1 MYFLCIIVLIGSVY
15 FETSNPVQIMSV
27 TCLTSCSSSL
37 FMSSIIMWLLIK
49 PLEIFRLEHADGI
62 AKAHEVVLQVFVRM
76 SAVCA
81 GPLTVCCT
89 ALFLSVYQRYD
100 FAVYLII
107 LLSFLLVNQV
117 WLSLFI
123 FITCSNPGLAHRI
136 CPLVAAICGFCCGF
150 IVPKSLM
157 PDYYEWIFY
166 INPSYYAYAATTT
179 AVLNDMELDCQYD
192 SSIECLQFS
201 GKTTLRSFGLE
212 EVNPILHLL
221 ILMIMIIVY
230 IAAAILVLQIK
241 LAAPACKKMLMKCL
255 RRKRYENLCISA
267 HYQCNSTGTALR

>member
-1 MYFLCIIVLIGSVY
+1 
-15 FETSNPVQIMSV
+15 MSV

-37 FMSSIIMWLLIK
+37 FMSSIVMWLLIK

-62 AKAHEVVLQVFVRM
+62 AKAHEVVLQVFIRM
-76 SAVCA
+76 SALCA
-81 GPLTVCCT
+81 GPLTVCST
-89 ALFLSVYQRYD
+89 ALFLSVYQRYNLI
-100 FAVYLII
+100 VYLII

-117 WLSLFI
+117 WVSLFI
-123 FITCSNPGLAHRI
+123 FITCSNPNLAHRI

-179 AVLNDMELDCQYD
+179 AVLNDIELDCPYE
-192 SSIECLQFS
+192 SSIECLEMS

-212 EVNPILHLL
+212 GVNPVKYLL
-221 ILMIMIIVY
+221 VLMIMIIVY
-230 IAAAILVLQIK
+230 MTAAILILNIK
-241 LAAPACKKMLMKCL
+241 LAAPSFKKMLMKCF
-255 RRKRYENLCISA
+255 RRKRYKNIYCDVRVVCLYI
-267 HYQCNSTGTALR
+267 LLMLL

>member
-1 MYFLCIIVLIGSVY
+1 
-15 FETSNPVQIMSV
+15 
-27 TCLTSCSSSL
+27 
-37 FMSSIIMWLLIK
+37 MWLLIK
-49 PLEIFRLEHADGI
+49 PLEIFRLEYADGI
-62 AKAHEVVLQVFVRM
+62 AKAHEVVLQVFIRM
-76 SAVCA
+76 SAICT
-81 GPLTVCCT
+81 GPLAVCST

-100 FAVYLII
+100 FAIYLII

-123 FITCSNPGLAHRI
+123 FITCSNPTLAHRV

-179 AVLNDMELDCQYD
+179 AVLNDIDLDCQYD

-201 GKTTLRSFGLE
+201 GKTTLQSFGLE
-212 EVNPILHLL
+212 GVNPVQHLL
-221 ILMIMIIVY
+221 ILMIMVVVY
-230 IAAAILVLQIK
+230 ITAAILVLHLK
-241 LAAPACKKMLMKCL
+241 LAIPSFKKMLMKCL
-255 RRKRYENLCISA
+255 KWKRYEI
-267 HYQCNSTGTALR
+267 